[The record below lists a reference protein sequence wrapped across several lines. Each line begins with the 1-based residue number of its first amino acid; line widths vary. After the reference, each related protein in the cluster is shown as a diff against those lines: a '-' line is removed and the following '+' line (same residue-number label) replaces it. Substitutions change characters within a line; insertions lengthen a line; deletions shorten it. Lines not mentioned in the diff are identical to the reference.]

1 MKILRT
7 LQTTIAQHL
16 FKGKTIVLVGARQV
30 GKTTLLRNLLR
41 QQSEPFLELNCDEQE
56 AREALSGINVERW
69 RRLVGNNKIV
79 LIDEAQRVENIGIAL
94 KLGHDN
100 LSGVQLLVSGSSAL
114 GLRDTINEP
123 LTGRKFE
130 FQLFPIATNELLQ
143 TGGELLAR
151 QTFESRLI
159 YGSYPDILVNA
170 EDAAAR
176 LTSLANDYL
185 YKDILSLE
193 GIRKP
198 TLLNKLLVALAL
210 QVGSEVSY
218 NELGQTVGSDAK
230 TVEKYIDLLE
240 KCFIVFRLQAFSRNL
255 RTELKRSRKIYFYDN
270 GVRNA
275 VLNNFAPLTLRGD
288 AGALWENFCV
298 SERMKENHYAGRY
311 VNAYFWRTTQQQEMD
326 YIEEQN
332 GRFRLFE
339 MKWNPKK
346 AKANFVPD
354 IFKKTYDIEF
364 AKTITPENYI
374 DELLS

>member
-218 NELGQTVGSDAK
+218 NELGQTLGSDAK

>member
-230 TVEKYIDLLE
+230 TVEKYIYLLE

>member
-1 MKILRT
+1 
-7 LQTTIAQHL
+7 
-16 FKGKTIVLVGARQV
+16 
-30 GKTTLLRNLLR
+30 
-41 QQSEPFLELNCDEQE
+41 
-56 AREALSGINVERW
+56 
-69 RRLVGNNKIV
+69 
-79 LIDEAQRVENIGIAL
+79 
-94 KLGHDN
+94 
-100 LSGVQLLVSGSSAL
+100 
-114 GLRDTINEP
+114 
-123 LTGRKFE
+123 
-130 FQLFPIATNELLQ
+130 
-143 TGGELLAR
+143 
-151 QTFESRLI
+151 
-159 YGSYPDILVNA
+159 
-170 EDAAAR
+170 
-176 LTSLANDYL
+176 
-185 YKDILSLE
+185 
-193 GIRKP
+193 
-198 TLLNKLLVALAL
+198 
-210 QVGSEVSY
+210 
-218 NELGQTVGSDAK
+218 
-230 TVEKYIDLLE
+230 
-240 KCFIVFRLQAFSRNL
+240 VFRLQAFSRNL

-311 VNAYFWRTTQQQEMD
+311 VNAYFWRTTQQQEID